1 MRNFVVA
8 LACTVTDFRIA
19 EAPNGLDL
27 LLSWTPVGCEAGV
40 SFRVSCVCKDSPDCP
55 PGCISLAAAAGAAD
69 PPSTDGAELG
79 PMCEGE
85 WKTLGRSLVPS
96 YTHGGGTGGH
106 GACYDIDPE
115 E

>member
-1 MRNFVVA
+1 
-8 LACTVTDFRIA
+8 
-19 EAPNGLDL
+19 
-27 LLSWTPVGCEAGV
+27 
-40 SFRVSCVCKDSPDCP
+40 
-55 PGCISLAAAAGAAD
+55 LAAAAGGAD